1 MASTTET
8 PLRAELFG
16 ETPPVPDSPDI
27 NEVIQKLREELEQKY
42 EEKIQELKVIIDA
55 LKGGPPNLNANPMN
69 DVIAKFEKPEKL
81 KPIDL
86 KDLKKPEEFDGTKD
100 FHLWYER
107 FKDLL
112 GNRNRDWKVVL
123 ELVEQYANGTDKIS
137 HDDFAYEIGAKL
149 GEATYW
155 EQWNLG
161 NQ

>member
-1 MASTTET
+1 MPLAGISDFQVIFSLKQLKQKLGSSQHSILPLLAMASTTET

-69 DVIAKFEKPEKL
+69 DVTAKFEKPEKL

-86 KDLKKPEEFDGTKD
+86 KDLKKT
-100 FHLWYER
+100 R
-107 FKDLL
+107 
-112 GNRNRDWKVVL
+112 R
-123 ELVEQYANGTDKIS
+123 I
-137 HDDFAYEIGAKL
+137 
-149 GEATYW
+149 
-155 EQWNLG
+155 
-161 NQ
+161 